1 MRKLALAIA
10 LMFSGATVF
19 ATGYGSAGCGLGSL
33 AFPQDEAFP
42 QILAATTNGTF
53 GSQTF
58 GITFGT
64 SNCSSEGLV
73 KLSMERDAFIE
84 ANYRDLSKDV
94 AMGKGQFVEN
104 LSKLY
109 GYTSQN
115 SIVFVSK
122 LQKSYTKIF
131 GSNNV
136 KIAIAEINKVSLN

>member
-10 LMFSGATVF
+10 LMFSGAAVF
-19 ATGYGSAGCGLGSL
+19 AANYGSAGCGLGSL

-73 KLSMERDAFIE
+73 KLSKERDAFIE
-84 ANYRDLSKDV
+84 ANYRDLAKDI
-94 AMGKGQFVEN
+94 AMGKGQFVDN

-109 GYTSQN
+109 GYTSKN
-115 SIVFVSK
+115 SSVFVSQ
-122 LQKSYTKIF
+122 LQKNYTKIF
-131 GSNNV
+131 ASNNV
-136 KIAIAEINKVSLN
+136 KVAITEINKVSFN